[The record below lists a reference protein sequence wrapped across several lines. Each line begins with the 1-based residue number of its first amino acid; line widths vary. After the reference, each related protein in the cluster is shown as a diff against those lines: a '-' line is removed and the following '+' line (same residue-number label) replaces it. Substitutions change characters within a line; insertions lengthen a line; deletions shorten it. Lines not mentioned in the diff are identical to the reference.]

1 MLVFARELFARSAPT
16 SAWFVDLSSQCDQA
30 YISTLT
36 GTAPVPMRSCVSG
49 GLVPLDAGPSKLSPS
64 SSPAP
69 GLIATAAWSSRLD
82 CRLPSDQACASTPH
96 HLRGSRAT
104 NSPDYVPQPSATD
117 SSREASLSGEESTV
131 RRIASTGHW
140 WFTLLRLAVTHP
152 KGLFYR
158 LLQRLSINW
167 NQCSTKTLS
176 PRASNS
182 LSACYRNSPLRQ
194 LVVRREAFLHTFTTQ
209 WA

>member
-82 CRLPSDQACASTPH
+82 CRLPSDQACASTPYMGATKRTGN
-96 HLRGSRAT
+96 LVEAGSSSSTLASFLLRLPSPKASRRGSRAT

-117 SSREASLSGEESTV
+117 SSREASLSGEESTACA
-131 RRIASTGHW
+131 RRLHAPEGYG
-140 WFTLLRLAVTHP
+140 P
-152 KGLFYR
+152 DELF
-158 LLQRLSINW
+158 
-167 NQCSTKTLS
+167 
-176 PRASNS
+176 
-182 LSACYRNSPLRQ
+182 
-194 LVVRREAFLHTFTTQ
+194 
-209 WA
+209 